1 MTEAEK
7 AYQYFVIAVPENE
20 EQAKAYFWARKV
32 LQPTLTPPNEWVSRL
47 RELDELYTKLH
58 AVTGFTAEQLL
69 EMFAAGYTLEKHD
82 YSKSFEEMVS
92 LLEYEKEH
100 ANAYYEECG
109 QWEAENTQLKEK
121 LEALKQDRDAI
132 EQDFR
137 AFAKQWW
144 EEDSG
149 FPCRWCKFERQ
160 GGCEWKVKH
169 PGEICAGRAFE
180 WRGQREDCPGCGE
193 PLSQAPNEPLT
204 LEQLREMDGEPA
216 YIPENDCWVLVTQ
229 NPYGPLFT
237 WPGGEQCSAYD
248 WYEQVGAV
256 YRRVPEG
263 E

>member
-20 EQAKAYFWARKV
+20 EQAKAYFWARKA

-58 AVTGFTAEQLL
+58 AVTGFTVEQLL

-82 YSKSFEEMVS
+82 YSKSFEEMAS

-180 WRGQREDCPGCGE
+180 CRGQKEE
-193 PLSQAPNEPLT
+193 
-204 LEQLREMDGEPA
+204 
-216 YIPENDCWVLVTQ
+216 
-229 NPYGPLFT
+229 
-237 WPGGEQCSAYD
+237 
-248 WYEQVGAV
+248 
-256 YRRVPEG
+256 
-263 E
+263 